1 MTLPGRYAQ
10 IAFEV
15 FDLRVEVRAELVVT
29 DLPAIYRESHDRAK
43 DTNKTPQDSGLHPR
57 PTSTRK
63 EYGED
68 TRSGYER
75 DQTEQL
81 QTNVISESDIRTHLS
96 VAALNGE
103 KLCRLI
109 TLFGKRHVEIMRPT
123 SQMCQSGLGRC
134 GTTFACERE
143 DVIPDIY
150 MLGKALGGG
159 IVPVSAVVSRNDV
172 LGGWSLRAA
181 TGRPS
186 AAIRWR
192 SRLVMQW

>member
-57 PTSTRK
+57 PTSIRK

-123 SQMCQSGLGRC
+123 SQMCQSRPAELAHLSMRHGR
-134 GTTFACERE
+134 TFAIRSCGAA
-143 DVIPDIY
+143 D
-150 MLGKALGGG
+150 
-159 IVPVSAVVSRNDV
+159 SVSRNC
-172 LGGWSLRAA
+172 
-181 TGRPS
+181 
-186 AAIRWR
+186 
-192 SRLVMQW
+192 RLSINTERQ